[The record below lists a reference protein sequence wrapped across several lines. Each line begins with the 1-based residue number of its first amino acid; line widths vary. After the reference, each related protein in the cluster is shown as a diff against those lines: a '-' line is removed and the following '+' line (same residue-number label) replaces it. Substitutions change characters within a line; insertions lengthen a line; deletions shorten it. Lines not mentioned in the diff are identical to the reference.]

1 MLTLIRYF
9 ILALF
14 FFIISSGDYVQAHGY
29 HHLHSLKE
37 LENHITSHV
46 KQLEI
51 LLNQKFP
58 NEIQIAEVREEI
70 LEHVQEYQEL
80 VKSIAM
86 EEGLQNL
93 TDALNQNSELLKETA
108 LNHDYHGSLVILKRV
123 EMLLISHPV
132 TLPNISPVVAW

>member
-1 MLTLIRYF
+1 MLILIRYF
-9 ILALF
+9 ILAVF
-14 FFIISSGDYVQAHGY
+14 FFIISSGDYAQAHGH

-51 LLNQKFP
+51 LSNQKSP

-86 EEGLQNL
+86 EKDLPNL
-93 TDALNQNSELLKETA
+93 SVVLNQNSELLKEMA
-108 LNHDYHGSLVILKRV
+108 LNHDYQGSLVILKRV
-123 EMLLISHPV
+123 EMLLISHPA